1 MKDGS
6 ICLISRCK
14 VQTENGQAH
23 TAYAAAGTVQSGDR
37 MEQAGN
43 QGMSGQNTDKC
54 IKQAGS
60 QEPACF
66 YA

>member
-1 MKDGS
+1 MK
-6 ICLISRCK
+6 
-14 VQTENGQAH
+14 
-23 TAYAAAGTVQSGDR
+23 
-37 MEQAGN
+37 QAGN
-43 QGMSGQNTDKC
+43 QGTSRQNTDKC